1 MYTYVTATRTK
12 MAIRP
17 IGRILYADRD
27 GYLPQ
32 ADCSRALPPDW
43 QPLAKAAVEA
53 CRTCLGDRF
62 HSVYVRGSVARGTA
76 VPGVSDIDMVA
87 LAAGAMPDGANARL
101 DDLAAQLLRQYPI
114 ASGVELVV
122 LPEQEFLSATRYRS
136 LRFAISLDGY
146 PLAGR
151 DVRARLARP
160 RLGPEAVMHAHQV
173 PRWRSTAL
181 RRLAAEGT
189 EEDVRLTCR
198 WVMKRIL
205 RSAFE
210 LVMFE
215 INGYTR
221 DLYPCARLAAR
232 AFPCRENALWTALD
246 LAVNPTGD
254 KAFIADVLAG
264 LSDWLE
270 RDAKAQHR
278 DRESGR
284 SPRADRGYLP
294 AIAGTAADRIPDA

>member
-1 MYTYVTATRTK
+1 MRTHVTVTRSK

-17 IGRILYADRD
+17 IGRILYADQN

-32 ADCSRALPPDW
+32 ADGSKALPSDW
-43 QPLAKAAVEA
+43 QPLANAAVKA
-53 CRTCLGDRF
+53 CCTCLGDRF

-101 DDLAAQLLRQYPI
+101 DDLATQLLRQCPI
-114 ASGVELVV
+114 ATGIDLVA
-122 LPEQEFLSATRYRS
+122 LPEQEFIAATRYRA

-151 DVRARLARP
+151 DIRARLMRP
-160 RLGPEAVMHAHQV
+160 RVGPEAVMHAHEV
-173 PRWRSTAL
+173 PRWRNTAL

-210 LVMFE
+210 LIMFE
-215 INGYTR
+215 VNGYTR

-232 AFPCRENALWTALD
+232 AFPRREQALWTALD
-246 LAVNPTGD
+246 LAVNPTKD
-254 KAFIADVLAG
+254 KAYIADVLVE

-270 RDAKAQHR
+270 RDAKALHWN
-278 DRESGR
+278 R
-284 SPRADRGYLP
+284 SPGAHRVYLP
-294 AIAGTAADRIPDA
+294 AVAETAADRSPDG